1 MRKLLTLAG
10 TAALLS
16 TAALADNG
24 VSDTEIKL
32 GMANAQT
39 GPAAGLGQGF
49 RTGAE
54 AWFSKVNAGGGVL
67 GRKIVLVVE
76 DDGYEPNRTVDA
88 TLKLIEEAKVFSLF
102 GYVGTPTSNAA
113 LPILK
118 ETKTPLVGLFTGA
131 VSLREPVTP
140 EVINIRA
147 GYFDEAEKLV
157 DAFIRDKAA
166 KKIAVFYQDDG
177 FGQAVLAGVEK
188 ALKKRGS
195 DVAAKATFP
204 RNTIAVKTG
213 LAAMLAAQP
222 DVVVMVGP
230 YTPIAEFVKQAR
242 AEGLKARLATVSFV
256 GTENLV
262 ELAGAAGNGVV
273 VSQVVPSP
281 GDSSVA
287 VVKECAEAVT
297 AKGGKLNYVSLEGCI
312 SAKAMTLALEKAGK
326 GLTQAGLIQ
335 AFESMKDVNLG
346 GLSLSLSAGSHQAS
360 STVFLTQIKDGR
372 AQPISTIE

>member
-1 MRKLLTLAG
+1 MAW
-10 TAALLS
+10 AN
-16 TAALADNG
+16 NG
-24 VSDTEIKL
+24 VTDTEIKL

-39 GPAAGLGQGF
+39 GPAAGLGVGF
-49 RTGAE
+49 RAGAE
-54 AWFSKVNAGGGVL
+54 AWFNKVNAAGGVH
-67 GRKIVLVVE
+67 GRKIVLQVE

-102 GYVGTPTSNAA
+102 GYVGTPTANAA

-118 ETKTPLVGLFTGA
+118 ETKTPLVGVFTGA
-131 VSLREPVTP
+131 ASLREPVTP

-147 GYFDEAEKLV
+147 GYYDEAEKLV

-177 FGQAVLAGVEK
+177 FGQAVLTGVEK
-188 ALKKRGS
+188 ALKKRGM

-204 RNTIAVKTG
+204 RNTVAIKTG

-230 YTPIAEFVKQAR
+230 YTPIAEFVKQAK
-242 AEGLKARLATVSFV
+242 AEGLKAKLATVSFV

-281 GDSSVA
+281 GDSSVP
-287 VVKECAEAVT
+287 VVKECGTEVS
-297 AKGGKLNYVSLEGCI
+297 AKGGKLNYVSLEGCV
-312 SAKAMTLALEKAGK
+312 SAKALTLALEKAGK
-326 GLTQAGLIQ
+326 ALTQTGLLQ
-335 AFESMKDVNLG
+335 AFEGFKDVELG
-346 GLSLSLSAGSHQAS
+346 GLKLSLSASNHQAS
-360 STVFLTQIKDGR
+360 NTVFLTQIKDGR